1 MPISVLFD
9 YVNVNSCRLSAN
21 WAMTGVRSRASIL
34 RCSIHVSLI
43 FSLFILPSVVCRLPF
58 GQGTNEDFEPE
69 PTIGEGNDGEGE
81 GGLPMEL
88 DERVVIAKAYV
99 WLINPFSRR
108 EGEQKPPLPRIFEK
122 FRR

>member
-1 MPISVLFD
+1 MEVGAIPSRGGFSYPI
-9 YVNVNSCRLSAN
+9 
-21 WAMTGVRSRASIL
+21 TGVFNTSQPRSS
-34 RCSIHVSLI
+34 
-43 FSLFILPSVVCRLPF
+43 FRLPF

-69 PTIGEGNDGEGE
+69 PTIGGGNDAEQKD
-81 GGLPMEL
+81 GGLPVEQE
-88 DERVVIAKAYV
+88 ERTVIAKAYV